1 MGLEGMLGQPPALP
15 VARKVPRVLCS
26 ALQPRVHV
34 YTSRPRSPHRS
45 RPMATSTI
53 DMACVHPE
61 VSKNTEMPQKS
72 HLSHEMPRPLRVPAT
87 LGPN

>member
-1 MGLEGMLGQPPALP
+1 
-15 VARKVPRVLCS
+15 
-26 ALQPRVHV
+26 
-34 YTSRPRSPHRS
+34 
-45 RPMATSTI
+45 MATSTI

-87 LGPN
+87 LGPNYPYAKAYVSAMLGATSLLVSDITV